1 MRCSGGSRIHIATVT
16 ISDHRSGET
25 LLEVTEASCSC
36 EGRLDCLGRHR
47 AACPQSGRLR
57 ARAVGPERTL
67 ARICREGGAVV
78 RTNVK
83 LRDMNTTVP
92 VTDEREIEVVAS
104 GLPLRHGAQ
113 LAVDITL
120 RSALT
125 SDGRASTNAASVNGA
140 ALDRAQRD
148 KETKYAELVN
158 GARCHLVVVAI
169 ETGGRWSDESMSF
182 ISELASARS
191 RDAPIPL
198 QRSAFLAWRRRWTR
212 MLAVS
217 CSRAFACSLVS
228 GGTVLDGVDG
238 VTLDLADF
246 FES

>member
-1 MRCSGGSRIHIATVT
+1 
-16 ISDHRSGET
+16 
-25 LLEVTEASCSC
+25 
-36 EGRLDCLGRHR
+36 
-47 AACPQSGRLR
+47 
-57 ARAVGPERTL
+57 
-67 ARICREGGAVV
+67 
-78 RTNVK
+78 
-83 LRDMNTTVP
+83 MNIIVP

-125 SDGRASTNAASVNGA
+125 SDWRASTYAASVNGA
-140 ALDRAQRD
+140 ALDRARRD
-148 KETKYAELVN
+148 KETKCAELVH

-169 ETGGRWSDESMSF
+169 ETGRRWSDESMSF
-182 ISELASARS
+182 ISQLASARS
-191 RDAPIPL
+191 RDAPFPL

-238 VTLDLADF
+238 VTPDLADL